1 MSCQQRAWKNVVE
14 RGSGRLA
21 RASSTASGNVRTAL
35 WRCEAPKNRVSA
47 RSRRAHVVAASM
59 TRASSARKCQVEKS
73 NTRQKN
79 LSAETRG
86 MYLSTTALGELRT
99 RLTRTR
105 WTPMLRGAR
114 IRVPD
119 GSRASFCSSGGARG
133 VQIHGRRV
141 FTFGAFDVLLN
152 PRSTNE
158 NDEPN
163 EQMCQV
169 GPELVWRGSFYSRIK
184 GLHARTLRNVV
195 DFFFAGESKKIS
207 CRNASS
213 SAASVGG

>member
-21 RASSTASGNVRTAL
+21 RASSTASGNVRNAQ

-114 IRVPD
+114 TRVPD

-133 VQIHGRRV
+133 VQIHGLRV
-141 FTFGAFDVLLN
+141 FAFGAFEVLLN

-163 EQMCQV
+163 EQKCQV
-169 GPELVWRGSFYSRIK
+169 GPELVWRGSFIQESRVCAHELYETSLI
-184 GLHARTLRNVV
+184 
-195 DFFFAGESKKIS
+195 FFFVRRSKKIS
-207 CRNASS
+207 RRNASS

>member
-1 MSCQQRAWKNVVE
+1 MQ

-47 RSRRAHVVAASM
+47 RPRRAHVVAASM
-59 TRASSARKCQVEKS
+59 TRASSERKCQVEKS
-73 NTRQKN
+73 NTRQKKTF
-79 LSAETRG
+79 LRR
-86 MYLSTTALGELRT
+86 LGEFTCRRPLS
-99 RLTRTR
+99 
-105 WTPMLRGAR
+105 GNYE
-114 IRVPD
+114 
-119 GSRASFCSSGGARG
+119 RASLAPGGLRCYEGLEYGFPTARA
-133 VQIHGRRV
+133 RRSAPRAGLGGSNSRPPG

-184 GLHARTLRNVV
+184 GLHARTVRNVV
-195 DFFFAGESKKIS
+195 DFFYADEAKKYLAICEQQS
-207 CRNASS
+207 IVSQKQT
-213 SAASVGG
+213 ASVPLPPRKR

>member
-79 LSAETRG
+79 LSADTRG

-114 IRVPD
+114 TRVPD

-133 VQIHGRRV
+133 FK
-141 FTFGAFDVLLN
+141 FTAAGFLLLALLRSFLTPARPMKTTNPTSKSARSDPNWFGGGVLFKN
-152 PRSTNE
+152 
-158 NDEPN
+158 
-163 EQMCQV
+163 Q
-169 GPELVWRGSFYSRIK
+169 GF
-184 GLHARTLRNVV
+184 ARTNFTKR
-195 DFFFAGESKKIS
+195 
-207 CRNASS
+207 R
-213 SAASVGG
+213 

>member
-73 NTRQKN
+73 NTRQKKPFCGDSGN
-79 LSAETRG
+79 VPVDDRSRGTTNAPHSHQVDSDATRG
-86 MYLSTTALGELRT
+86 SNT
-99 RLTRTR
+99 
-105 WTPMLRGAR
+105 
-114 IRVPD
+114 
-119 GSRASFCSSGGARG
+119 GSRRLARVVLLLGRGSG

-141 FTFGAFDVLLN
+141 FAFGAFEVLLN

-163 EQMCQV
+163 EQKCQV
-169 GPELVWRGSFYSRIK
+169 GPELVWRGSFIQESRVCAHELYETSLI
-184 GLHARTLRNVV
+184 
-195 DFFFAGESKKIS
+195 FFFVRRSKKIS
-207 CRNASS
+207 RRNASS